1 MLGFL
6 ISQFKFLLHVLLMNG
21 RSGLLQKNQFTE
33 KQKIKV
39 LVMVPTNPNDQE
51 AASPYNV
58 SRSVNVTL
66 KLITSKIHA
75 KEKKKK
81 KTFLTL

>member
-39 LVMVPTNPNDQE
+39 LVMVPTNRNDQE
-51 AASPYNV
+51 ATSPYNV

-75 KEKKKK
+75 KEKKKTK
-81 KTFLTL
+81 HS